1 MAIRSNSA
9 IHYQSS
15 NLVNAILFA
24 CVLVSIS
31 SLLLGFFTIS
41 TDSSA
46 PSTFYIGTASAS
58 TTGPFRKAL
67 LAERAL
73 TASRLGNR
81 SVGGGGSLHKH
92 QHFHTIQDNKKK
104 ERKNIIANSVTVK
117 EKLEEYVS
125 TSLLNSTFP
134 IIDLAIGNENSK
146 KRENIGNKN
155 DLEQEKSY
163 IDRDNHYS
171 RKKKQRELPPLLVIG
186 IPSIRRNGDVDYVLR
201 TVRYIKDQLRSPH
214 STMTHETGSDLLNSP
229 YPLRVRILVMN
240 NQRGEIAHKAFEQV
254 LSTECGL
261 ASHTDTNIH
270 SDINGCETI
279 TVGQHHV
286 YSKKNGLVVMAR
298 NGIPIEENL
307 DELSANIN
315 IPSGRVRQQA
325 RDVMSLLDLANQLFG
340 YDIEEDEIDKT
351 VVDISNINKR
361 STAGID
367 GLLSMTEEEEEE
379 EEEKEKREVE
389 EEDSKNNKK
398 KNSNTKS
405 LRMSAY
411 MFMEDDFRLCPQGFE
426 SIALAIHRAKSFS
439 MNWNAIRI
447 SYGLNGAIIRGE
459 DVSKLSQY
467 YQKRYTMR
475 PPDHLLVE
483 WFAGETVESAVIKKQ
498 RPHMSYRFNLLEHFG
513 YTSSLRSA
521 SSSYF
526 PYCYQLMDDKVVFDV
541 EAFKMTE
548 CSHDVLWPCLQPTD
562 TLFVSVLNH
571 TKMDFDALIRE
582 GIESTIQTW

>member
-1 MAIRSNSA
+1 M
-9 IHYQSS
+9 
-15 NLVNAILFA
+15 NAILFA

-46 PSTFYIGTASAS
+46 PSTFYTVTASAS
-58 TTGPFRKAL
+58 SAGPFRKAL

-81 SVGGGGSLHKH
+81 SGGSLHKH
-92 QHFHTIQDNKKK
+92 HHYHTNRDNRDNEKK
-104 ERKNIIANSVTVK
+104 ERKNIVANSVTVK

-125 TSLLNSTFP
+125 TSLLNSTIP
-134 IIDLAIGNENSK
+134 IIDLEIGNENSK
-146 KRENIGNKN
+146 IRKYIGNKN
-155 DLEQEKSY
+155 DLELDKSY
-163 IDRDNHYS
+163 IGRDNHYS
-171 RKKKQRELPPLLVIG
+171 RKKKQSELPPLLVIG

-298 NGIPIEENL
+298 NGIPIQEKL

-340 YDIEEDEIDKT
+340 YDIEDDEIEKT
-351 VVDISNINKR
+351 VVDISKKNER
-361 STAGID
+361 SDAGID

-379 EEEKEKREVE
+379 EEEEEKREVVE

-426 SIALAIHRAKSFS
+426 SIALAIHRAKAAS

-447 SYGLNGAIIRGE
+447 SYGLNGAIIRGG

-483 WFAGETVESAVIKKQ
+483 WFAGETVESAIIKKQ

-526 PYCYQLMDDKVVFDV
+526 PYCYQLMNEQVVFDV

-562 TLFVSVLNH
+562 TLFVPVLNH
-571 TKMDFDALIRE
+571 TTMDFDALIRE